1 MDKEDNG
8 STLHAL
14 VHPGETLNQLRCGG
28 LQLIQAQNGYR
39 FSLDPVLLT
48 HFATLKPGE
57 RVLDMGC
64 GCGVIA
70 LLLAH
75 KVEDVEVVGVEVQA
89 QQADRARRSVRLNAF
104 EERVRIE
111 TGDVRTWA
119 HGQEARFDRVV
130 CNPPFRAT
138 CGGRVSTGEERRV
151 SRHEMHGT
159 LRDFIRTGARLLRKG
174 GTLSMVHLP
183 ERLPDIMLEMRTCRV
198 EPKRMRMVHSRNGE
212 GARLLLVE
220 GRRHGRPGLEVQAPL
235 YIYIDD
241 DVAGDSAS
249 TLPPQCNYTAEV
261 AGYYDLC

>member
-1 MDKEDNG
+1 MSMEDKD
-8 STLHAL
+8 STFQDL
-14 VHPGETLNQLRCGG
+14 VHPGETLNQLCCGG

-70 LLLAH
+70 LLLAR
-75 KVEDVEVVGVEVQA
+75 KVEDVEVVGVEVQVP
-89 QQADRARRSVRLNAF
+89 QADRARRSVRLNEL
-104 EERVRIE
+104 EERVQIE

-119 HGQEARFDRVV
+119 QGQEARFDRVV
-130 CNPPFRAT
+130 CNPPFRAR
-138 CGGRVSTGEERRV
+138 CRGRVSTGEERRV

-183 ERLPDIMLEMRTCRV
+183 ERLTDIMLEMRTCRV

-220 GRRHGRPGLEVQAPL
+220 GRSHGRPGLEVEAPL
-235 YIYIDD
+235 FIYVDD
-241 DVAGDSAS
+241 EVAGGVA
-249 TLPPQCNYTAEV
+249 TPPQRNYTAEV